1 MFEAGTQVNCNSWE
15 LQRYL
20 RRGVTE
26 CSIRCLHQSAL
37 WAAEQLV
44 GIPANPAN
52 ISQSDTYN
60 SISSL

>member
-1 MFEAGTQVNCNSWE
+1 MFEPSTGTQLYNNSWE

-20 RRGVTE
+20 RRGVAD

-44 GIPANPAN
+44 GIPANTA
-52 ISQSDTYN
+52 QSDPYN
-60 SISSL
+60 SISS